1 MLSDCYGSKK
11 KASKQDPEYEK
22 KLIVQEFT
30 QTINDL
36 HISFFN
42 GSRQRVRFTMMILYG
57 FLFHRKMNVSFLH
70 EDVDTEPLDAV
81 KDVEEIEIS
90 NVAIHE
96 REGFI
101 RKKWNDLK
109 ELTARKMSIK
119 VNYSVDIFQVNAETK
134 KKDFTATEKP
144 LTLVINFLNLSLS
157 FLMKMT
163 GSVSIYGFFSSAK

>member
-1 MLSDCYGSKK
+1 LLGNKR
-11 KASKQDPEYEK
+11 
-22 KLIVQEFT
+22 IVAPYSSAEL
-30 QTINDL
+30 NPGEMVNL
-36 HISFFN
+36 LVN
-42 GSRQRVRFTMMILYG
+42 GEHVGNATLKPRQRVRFTMIILYG
-57 FLFHRKMNVSFLH
+57 FLFHRKMNVRFMH
-70 EDVDTEPLDAV
+70 EDVETELLDFV
-81 KDVEEIEIS
+81 KDVEDIDFS
-90 NVAIHE
+90 DVAIHE